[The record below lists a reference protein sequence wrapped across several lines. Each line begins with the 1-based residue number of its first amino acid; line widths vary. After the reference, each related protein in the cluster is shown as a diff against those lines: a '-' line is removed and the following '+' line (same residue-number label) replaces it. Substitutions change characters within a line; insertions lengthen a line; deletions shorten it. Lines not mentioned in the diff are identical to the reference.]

1 MTDIAE
7 GRLRIPQFQREF
19 VWTMKKSAYLL
30 DSIIKGYP
38 VGTFIIWR
46 TDERLRS
53 LRNIGKID
61 LPEPSKNE
69 YVDYILDGQQRI
81 TSLYAALKGE
91 TVERDDGSQDDFS
104 NIVIDLDA
112 KDDEQIV
119 KVRGRDSLNP
129 TVIPL
134 KTLYEG
140 KFATLK
146 AFDDKYH
153 DKIND
158 YTEKIKSYN
167 YSVVQVSRAPIGTA
181 TEIFTRMNEG
191 GTRLSTFEIMVAKT
205 YDSEKGFD
213 LAEKYKKLSGNLAV
227 IDYETLPNITIL
239 QLISLVITKEC
250 KRNVIL
256 SLNKDKVIDT
266 WNAVAD
272 AVYHAAE
279 YLRNYYRIPVSRLLP
294 YNTLVVPLAY
304 FFYKQKDPPNPAQ
317 EKYLNDFFWRVS
329 LSGRYSS
336 AVESKLAQD
345 VKRIDAILSGLHPEY
360 DWPID
365 TSADF
370 IKRNGKFAVGRSYV
384 KAILCI
390 YAYHEP
396 KSFENDACVNISN
409 SWLKQIN
416 SKNYHHF
423 FPRAYLKKKGVS
435 DQEANHI
442 LNITIVDDYLNKRR
456 IRDRPPS
463 RYMKEFNSTNRRLPQ
478 TMKTHLINDLE
489 KFGVWT
495 NNYQKFLN
503 MRADALSRAIG
514 KRIIPQKGDS
524 QHQPILTDDYE
535 EPELE

>member
-119 KVRGRDSLNP
+119 KVRGRDRLNP

-213 LAEKYKKLSGNLAV
+213 LAEKYKELSDNLAV